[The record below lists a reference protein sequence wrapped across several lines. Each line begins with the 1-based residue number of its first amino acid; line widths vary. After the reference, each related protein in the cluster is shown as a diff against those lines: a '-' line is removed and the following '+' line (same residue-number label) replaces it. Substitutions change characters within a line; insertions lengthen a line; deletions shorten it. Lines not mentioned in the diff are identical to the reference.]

1 VAASEHGQLDR
12 VSLLALAEESLQQAR
27 TERRTRSFNP

>member
-1 VAASEHGQLDR
+1 
-12 VSLLALAEESLQQAR
+12 VSLLSLADEGLQQAR